1 MSRTF
6 DKSSSVKS
14 ETCNYTQNSI
24 KTEETTYELKKNMN
38 AREDTK
44 KYFTHI
50 ENKNA
55 QKCVHKFKQN
65 KQLMYRRSYIILA
78 KTFQIL
84 SLSLSLSQI
93 SSYSFFTFYANLFL
107 KKSILTHDFK
117 FKRSST
123 LFHDIFNRPKYFIND
138 IIFCF
143 IIKEI
148 MRNTK

>member
-24 KTEETTYELKKNMN
+24 KTEETTYELKKNTN

-55 QKCVHKFKQN
+55 QKCVHKSKQN
-65 KQLMYRRSYIILA
+65 KQLLYRRSFMLLT

-84 SLSLSLSQI
+84 FLSLSLSQI
-93 SSYSFFTFYANLFL
+93 LLYVFSRFTQIFSSKIYAN
-107 KKSILTHDFK
+107 T
-117 FKRSST
+117 
-123 LFHDIFNRPKYFIND
+123 
-138 IIFCF
+138 
-143 IIKEI
+143 
-148 MRNTK
+148 

>member
-24 KTEETTYELKKNMN
+24 KTEETTYELKNNMN

-65 KQLMYRRSYIILA
+65 KQLLYRLSFMLLTKNISNS
-78 KTFQIL
+78 L
-84 SLSLSLSQI
+84 SLSLSLS
-93 SSYSFFTFYANLFL
+93 L
-107 KKSILTHDFK
+107 KYIEAS
-117 FKRSST
+117 
-123 LFHDIFNRPKYFIND
+123 NN
-138 IIFCF
+138 
-143 IIKEI
+143 
-148 MRNTK
+148 

>member
-65 KQLMYRRSYIILA
+65 KQLLYRRSFMLLT
-78 KTFQIL
+78 KTLQTL
-84 SLSLSLSQI
+84 SLSLSLSQ
-93 SSYSFFTFYANLFL
+93 S
-107 KKSILTHDFK
+107 LTH
-117 FKRSST
+117 
-123 LFHDIFNRPKYFIND
+123 
-138 IIFCF
+138 
-143 IIKEI
+143 
-148 MRNTK
+148 